1 MPYDPPRLLDDPPRL
16 LDAVATACRRLGY
29 AYATEQTYAAWTR
42 RLVLFHRHRTG
53 RFVHPADLSEADVSA
68 FLSHLAAER
77 NVAASTQRQA
87 LCALVFLYDRV
98 LEQPLGL
105 LHGLER
111 ARRPARLPHVL
122 APAEVARLLA
132 ALPEAGPAALV
143 ARLLYGAGL
152 RLSEALRLRLNDVQ
166 TERLSLVVRDGK
178 GGKDRLTMLPP
189 SLLPALEDQRHHALA
204 LHTRDRA
211 DGLAGVWLPKA
222 LAVKFPRA
230 SAEPGWF
237 WLFPSHSL
245 SADPHT
251 DTMRRHHVSP
261 SLVQKAVRNAAL
273 AVGLGGRVSPHTLRH
288 SFATHLLESG
298 TDVRTLQTLL
308 GHASLAT
315 TQQYL
320 HVTRSALATASP
332 LERLSQT

>member
-1 MPYDPPRLLDDPPRL
+1 MSPDSPRL
-16 LDAVATACRRLGY
+16 LDAVAAACRRLGY

-42 RLVLFHRHRTG
+42 RLVLFHRARTG
-53 RFVHPADLSEADVSA
+53 AFVHPADLAEADVSA

-77 NVAASTQRQA
+77 DVAASTQRQA

-98 LEQPLGL
+98 LERPLGL

-122 APAEVARLLA
+122 SPHEVARLLT
-132 ALPEAGPAALV
+132 ALPEDGPAALV

-152 RLSEALRLRLNDVQ
+152 RLSEALRLRLHDVQ
-166 TERLSLVVRDGK
+166 TERLALVVRDGK

-189 SLLPALEDQRHHALA
+189 SLLDALARQRSCALA
-204 LHTRDRA
+204 LHAHDRA
-211 DGLAGVWLPKA
+211 EGAAGVWLPRA

-230 SAEPGWF
+230 CTEAGWF
-237 WLFPSHSL
+237 WLFPS
-245 SADPHT
+245 SARSEDPRT
-251 DTMRRHHVSP
+251 GTVRRHHVSP
-261 SLVQKAVRNAAL
+261 SLVQKAVRRAAL
-273 AVGLGGRVSPHTLRH
+273 ATGLGGRVSPHTLRH
-288 SFATHLLESG
+288 SFATHLLENG

-315 TQQYL
+315 TQLYL
-320 HVTRSALATASP
+320 HVTRSAVAVRSP
-332 LERLSQT
+332 LEGLSANASG